1 MKIIEKDVY
10 AILATAEEALSQ
22 SETVRSAAFHAVE
35 EARKAVRLKEA
46 DVAAELLLH
55 AAEVAAKAI
64 NDAELKALES
74 WEAVVM
80 RSLERSMQERKL
92 N

>member
-1 MKIIEKDVY
+1 MKNLVNDVY

-22 SETVRSAAFHAVE
+22 AEAVRFAALHAVE
-35 EARKAVRLKEA
+35 EARKAVKLKEA

-64 NDAELKALES
+64 KDAELKALES
-74 WEAVVM
+74 WEGVVK
-80 RSLERSMQERKL
+80 RSLERAMQ
-92 N
+92 